1 MGVLASSVPQWPF
14 SCMPK
19 CLRMLDNLSILRP
32 LPATLEQTSMAY
44 HGMRG
49 LCSLSDDRCRF
60 QDSMHMIA
68 LVLCQ
73 SVLARP

>member
-1 MGVLASSVPQWPF
+1 MGVLASSAPQSPY
-14 SCMPK
+14 SCTPS
-19 CLRMLDNLSILRP
+19 CLRMLDNWSILRP
-32 LPATLEQTSMAY
+32 LPVILEQTSMAY

-49 LCSLSDDRCRF
+49 LYSLSDDQCRF

-73 SVLARP
+73 CVLARP

>member
-1 MGVLASSVPQWPF
+1 MGVLASSAPQSPY
-14 SCMPK
+14 SCMPS
-19 CLRMLDNLSILRP
+19 CLRMLDNSNILRP
-32 LPATLEQTSMAY
+32 LPAILEQTFMVF

-49 LCSLSDDRCRF
+49 LCSLSDDQCRF
-60 QDSMHMIA
+60 QDSMHMTA